1 MDEMNKIK
9 YVIFEDNY
17 MYKFSSL
24 YYTKE
29 SINNKDFLMND
40 IKHLLRIFQN
50 MQYQIPFI
58 VAYNYVQHIEP
69 GLWKLKVMVKGGTFS
84 EETIVRVYLTNKEID
99 ILLTGFTF
107 GNGSLDSK
115 LKSKPQGETK
125 NYFQYSGDGKA
136 FNFTIKQEDV
146 DKVTRYFY
154 FPDVISLKSN
164 FRDATGLNEIEFDEP
179 EKYQRF
185 YDFFI
190 KILGLDSTDIGAKPT
205 NYLKVLVDPKHK
217 GEEIKSFMNYIKKDT
232 SSSNDFIYDWKS
244 QSGLYFNSTKAY
256 GEIEALIRKKE
267 RRIIEETILNLESII
282 KDTHAGI
289 TKISEWSKKLEKK
302 VGILAKPIMPVNSD
316 DENLGT
322 PPDIPQNTPPDP
334 LPNTPPVS

>member
-1 MDEMNKIK
+1 MDEMDKMNKIR

-29 SINNKDFLMND
+29 YNHNKELLSSD

-58 VAYNYVQHIEP
+58 VDYNYVQHIEP
-69 GLWKLKVMVKGGTFS
+69 GLWKLKVMVKGSTFS

-107 GNGSLDSK
+107 GNGTLDSK
-115 LKSKPQGETK
+115 LKDKLVNRKYIEKYIRDET
-125 NYFQYSGDGKA
+125 
-136 FNFTIKQEDV
+136 FNFNLKQEEL

-154 FPDVISLKSN
+154 FPDVISLKSK
-164 FRDATGLNEIEFDEP
+164 FRDATGFGLNEIVEIEFDGP

-190 KILGLDSTDIGAKPT
+190 KILGLDSTEINAPT
-205 NYLKVLVDPKHK
+205 TDYLKVLVDPSYK
-217 GEEIKSFMNYIKKDT
+217 GKEIKRFMNYIKKGT
-232 SSSNDFIYDWKS
+232 SSNFIEAWTSQPGSS
-244 QSGLYFNSTKAY
+244 QSDSYFNSTKAY
-256 GEIEALIRKKE
+256 FKIEALIRKKE
-267 RRIIEETILNLESII
+267 NRIIEETILHLESII
-282 KDTHAGI
+282 KGNDAGI
-289 TKISEWSKKLEKK
+289 KTIDYLDKTVDKTVKKHVSQNDPVISD
-302 VGILAKPIMPVNSD
+302 VGNLDIQPVTSA
-316 DENLGT
+316 
-322 PPDIPQNTPPDP
+322 DP
-334 LPNTPPVS
+334 